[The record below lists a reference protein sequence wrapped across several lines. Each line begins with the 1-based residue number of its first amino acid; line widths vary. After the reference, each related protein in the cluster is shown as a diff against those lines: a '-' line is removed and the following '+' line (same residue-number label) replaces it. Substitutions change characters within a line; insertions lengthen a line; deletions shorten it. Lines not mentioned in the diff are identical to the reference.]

1 MKPKSQITSTTEP
14 RRFAIRR
21 QIATFSKAELAA
33 AHSRNGGIA
42 SGGTP
47 PLALEV
53 YYFFEH
59 CVRSGDYS

>member
-53 YYFFEH
+53 Y
-59 CVRSGDYS
+59 